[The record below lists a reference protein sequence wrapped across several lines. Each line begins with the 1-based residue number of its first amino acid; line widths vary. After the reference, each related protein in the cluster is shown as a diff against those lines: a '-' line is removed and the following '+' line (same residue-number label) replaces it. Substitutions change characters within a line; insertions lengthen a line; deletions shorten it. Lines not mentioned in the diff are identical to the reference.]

1 MLYVQIEHNYV
12 QKKVWCKP
20 HFKTFRYIVLSFY
33 VVFIKKKSF
42 SANQD
47 YIFTIIS
54 NIEFLTVGAEL
65 NHYWVSLQS
74 IGDTTTHRFI
84 SERFASCCSFC
95 VLFFSRVSWFVEST
109 ILIMTWEFIQIHNI
123 SVKTLFLNVSR
134 RLVIYKII
142 LKIQN
147 KFKMLLK
154 KSSFS
159 IKYPVLHIV
168 PDRVWCKIIRKTEN
182 FFRPP

>member
-1 MLYVQIEHNYV
+1 M
-12 QKKVWCKP
+12 
-20 HFKTFRYIVLSFY
+20 
-33 VVFIKKKSF
+33 

-84 SERFASCCSFC
+84 SERFASCCGFC
-95 VLFFSRVSWFVEST
+95 VLFFQEWVGLSNRQFLEWLENSFK
-109 ILIMTWEFIQIHNI
+109 FIVF

-147 KFKMLLK
+147 KLKMLLK

-182 FFRPP
+182 FFRPPLFRRLRFCYLFSSEIGPCSDHRAPHQIAW